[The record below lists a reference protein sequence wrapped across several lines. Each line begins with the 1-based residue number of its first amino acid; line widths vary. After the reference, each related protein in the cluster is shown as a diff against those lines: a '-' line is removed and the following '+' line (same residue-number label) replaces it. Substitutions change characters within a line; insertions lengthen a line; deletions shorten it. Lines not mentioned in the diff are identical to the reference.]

1 MTGAVGMRRDVFTDD
16 HEAFRGLVREVVAK
30 EVVPHYGEWE
40 KAGRIPRDFFATLG
54 SLGLLG
60 MAVPERY
67 GGGGQPDYRYNVV
80 LQEEAAAALVTLGT
94 VRTQLDVVLPYF
106 LAYANEEQ
114 RERWF
119 PGLASGRLLTA
130 IAMTEPGTGS
140 DLAGIRTTAVR
151 DGDAYVLNGAKTF
164 ITGGLLADLVIV
176 VARTAT
182 DPGDRR
188 AGLTLLVVEEGMAG
202 FGRGRVLDKMGIKV
216 QDTVELAFD
225 DVRVPVA
232 NRLGEEG
239 AAFGY
244 LGHNLPQERMTVA
257 VGSVAQAR
265 AALDTTVAYVKERR
279 VFGSPVAAFQ
289 NTKFELAAVAAEI
302 EAAQALLDRAVLD
315 LVDGRLSGAD
325 AAKVKLFCTEM
336 QARAVDRCLQLFGG
350 YGYMLEYPIAR
361 LYADARIT
369 RIYAGTSE
377 VMKVIIAKSL
387 GL

>member
-1 MTGAVGMRRDVFTDD
+1 MRRDVFDGD
-16 HEAFRGLVREVVAK
+16 HEDFRKLVREFVAK
-30 EVVPHYGEWE
+30 EVVPRYAAWE
-40 KAGRIPRDFFATLG
+40 QDGCLPRSFFERLG
-54 SLGLLG
+54 SLGVLG
-60 MAVPERY
+60 MAIPEEY
-67 GGGGQPDYRYNVV
+67 GGAGRDDYRYNVV
-80 LQEEAAAALVTLGT
+80 LQEEAARALVTLGT
-94 VRTQLDVVLPYF
+94 VRTQLDVILPYF
-106 LAYANEEQ
+106 LAYADDAQ
-114 RERWF
+114 RARWL
-119 PGLASGRLLTA
+119 PGLAAGNLLTA

-151 DGDAYVLNGAKTF
+151 DGETYVLNGSKTF

-176 VARTAT
+176 VARTST
-182 DPGDRR
+182 DPDDRR
-188 AGLTLLVVEEGMAG
+188 AGLTLLVVEDGMPG
-202 FGRGRVLDKMGIKV
+202 FTRGRVLDKMGIKV

-244 LGHNLPQERMTVA
+244 LGHNLAQERMTVA

-265 AALDTTVAYVKERR
+265 AALDTTVDYVRERQ
-279 VFGSPVAAFQ
+279 VFDKPVASFQ
-289 NTKFELAAVAAEI
+289 NTKFELAAVSAEI
-302 EAAQALLDRAVLD
+302 EAAQAMLDRAVLE
-315 LVDGRLSGAD
+315 LVAGELSGAD
-325 AAKVKLFCTEM
+325 AARVKLFCTEM
-336 QARAVDRCLQLFGG
+336 QGRAVDRCLQLFGG
-350 YGYMLEYPIAR
+350 YGYMAEYPISR

>member
-1 MTGAVGMRRDVFTDD
+1 MRRDVFTAD
-16 HEAFRGLVREVVAK
+16 HEDFRRLVRDVVAK
-30 EVVPHYGEWE
+30 EVVPHHAEWE
-40 KAGRIPRDFFATLG
+40 EAGRLPRSFFERLG

-60 MAVPERY
+60 MAVPEEY

-80 LQEEAAAALVTLGT
+80 LQEEAARALVTLGT

-106 LAYANEEQ
+106 LAYADQEQ
-114 RERWF
+114 RARWF
-119 PGLASGRLLTA
+119 PGLASGTLLTA

-151 DGDAYVLNGAKTF
+151 DGDTYVLNGAKTF

-176 VARTAT
+176 VARTDH

-188 AGLTLLVVEEGMAG
+188 AGLTLLVVEDGMPG
-202 FGRGRVLDKMGIKV
+202 FTRGRVLDKMGIKA

-239 AAFGY
+239 GAFAY

-257 VGSVAQAR
+257 VGSVAQTR
-265 AALDTTVAYVKERR
+265 AALDTTLAYVKERK
-279 VFGSPVAAFQ
+279 VFGTAVASFQ
-289 NTKFELAAVAAEI
+289 NTKFELAAVEAEL
-302 EAAQALLDRAVLD
+302 EAAQAVLDRAVLE

-325 AAKVKLFCTEM
+325 AAKVKLFCTEV

>member
-1 MTGAVGMRRDVFTDD
+1 MRRELFTAD
-16 HEAFRGLVREVVAK
+16 HEAFREVVRDFVEK
-30 EVVPHYGEWE
+30 EVVPHYAAWE
-40 KAGRIPRDFFATLG
+40 QAGQLPRELFAQLG
-54 SLGLLG
+54 GLGVMG
-60 MAVPERY
+60 MAIPARY
-67 GGGGQPDYRYNVV
+67 GGAGSDDYRYHVV
-80 LQEEAAAALVTLGT
+80 LQEEAARAYVTLGT
-94 VRTQLDVVLPYF
+94 VRTQLEVVLPYL
-106 LAYANEEQ
+106 LAYADEGQ

-119 PGLASGRLLTA
+119 PGLAAGKLLTA

-140 DLAGIRTTAVR
+140 DLAGISTTAVR
-151 DGDAYVLNGAKTF
+151 DGDHYVLNGAKTF

-176 VARTAT
+176 VARTST
-182 DPGDRR
+182 DPDNRR
-188 AGLTLLVVEEGMAG
+188 AGLTLLVVEDGMLG
-202 FGRGRVLDKMGIKV
+202 FTRGRVLPKLGIKV
-216 QDTVELAFD
+216 QDTVELAFS

-257 VGSVAQAR
+257 VGAVAQAR
-265 AALDTTVAYVKERR
+265 AALTTTIEYVKERKA
-279 VFGSPVAAFQ
+279 FGTPVAAFQ

-302 EAAQALLDRAVLD
+302 EAAQAMLDRAVGE

-350 YGYMLEYPIAR
+350 YGYITEYPIAR

>member
-1 MTGAVGMRRDVFTDD
+1 MRRDVFTAD
-16 HEAFRGLVREVVAK
+16 HEDFRQLVRTFVAK
-30 EVVPHYGEWE
+30 EVVPHYASWE
-40 KAGRIPRDFFATLG
+40 EAGRLPREVFEKLG

-60 MAVPERY
+60 MAVPEEY
-67 GGGGQPDYRYNVV
+67 GGAGIDDYRYNVV
-80 LQEEAAAALVTLGT
+80 LQEEAARALVTLGT
-94 VRTQLDVVLPYF
+94 VRTQLEVVLPYL
-106 LAYANEEQ
+106 LAYADQEQ
-114 RERWF
+114 RDRWF
-119 PGLASGRLLTA
+119 PGLAAGRLLTA

-151 DGDAYVLNGAKTF
+151 DGDHYVLNGAKTF

-176 VARTAT
+176 VARTAS
-182 DPGDRR
+182 DPDNRR
-188 AGLTLLVVEEGMAG
+188 AGLTLLVVEDGMPG
-202 FGRGRVLDKMGIKV
+202 FTRGRVLSKMGIKV
-216 QDTVELAFD
+216 QDTVELSFD

-244 LGHNLPQERMTVA
+244 LGRNLPQERMTVA
-257 VGSVAQAR
+257 VGSVAQAT
-265 AALDTTVAYVKERR
+265 AALNTTIEYVKERKA
-279 VFGSPVAAFQ
+279 FGKPVASFQ
-289 NTKFELAAVAAEI
+289 NTKFELASVATEI
-302 EAAQALLDRAVLD
+302 EAAQMMLDRAVLE

-325 AAKVKLFCTEM
+325 AAKVKLFCTEV

-361 LYADARIT
+361 LYADARVA

>member
-1 MTGAVGMRRDVFTDD
+1 MRRDVFDGD
-16 HEAFRGLVREVVAK
+16 HEDFRKLVREFVAK
-30 EVVPHYGEWE
+30 EVVPRYATWE
-40 KAGRIPRDFFATLG
+40 KDGRLPRTLFEQLG
-54 SLGLLG
+54 SLGVLG
-60 MAVPERY
+60 MAIPREY
-67 GGGGQPDYRYNVV
+67 GGAGLDDYRYNVV
-80 LQEEAAAALVTLGT
+80 LQEEAARALVTLGT
-94 VRTQLDVVLPYF
+94 VRTQLDVILPYF
-106 LAYANEEQ
+106 LAYADDAQ
-114 RERWF
+114 RARWF
-119 PGLASGRLLTA
+119 PGLAAGSLLTA

-140 DLAGIRTTAVR
+140 DLAGIRATAVR
-151 DGDAYVLNGAKTF
+151 DGETYVLNGSKTF

-176 VARTAT
+176 VARTST
-182 DPGDRR
+182 DPENRR
-188 AGLTLLVVEEGMAG
+188 AGLTLLVVEDGMPG
-202 FGRGRVLDKMGIKV
+202 FTRGRVLDKMGIKV
-216 QDTVELAFD
+216 QDTVELSFT

-265 AALDTTVAYVKERR
+265 AALDTTVDYVRERQ
-279 VFGSPVAAFQ
+279 VFGRPVASFQ
-289 NTKFELAAVAAEI
+289 NTKFELAAVSAEI
-302 EAAQALLDRAVLD
+302 EAAQAMLDRAVLE
-315 LVDGRLSGAD
+315 LVVGELSGAD
-325 AAKVKLFCTEM
+325 AARVKLLCTET

-350 YGYMLEYPIAR
+350 YGYMAEYPISR

>member
-1 MTGAVGMRRDVFTDD
+1 MRRDVFTDD
-16 HEAFRGLVREVVAK
+16 HEAFRRLARDFIAK
-30 EVVPHYGEWE
+30 EVVPHYAEWE
-40 KAGRIPRDFFATLG
+40 EAGRLPRALFEQLG

-60 MAVPERY
+60 TAVPEEY
-67 GGGGQPDYRYNVV
+67 GGAGLADYRYNVV
-80 LQEEAAAALVTLGT
+80 LQEESARALVTLGT

-106 LAYANEEQ
+106 LTYADPDQ

-119 PGLASGRLLTA
+119 PGLASGTLLTA

-140 DLAGIRTTAVR
+140 DLAGIRTTAMR
-151 DGDAYVLNGAKTF
+151 DGDSYVLNGAKTF

-176 VARTAT
+176 VARTST
-182 DPGDRR
+182 DPDNRR
-188 AGLTLLVVEEGMAG
+188 AGLTLLVVEHGMPG
-202 FGRGRVLDKMGIKV
+202 FTRGRVLHKMGIKV

-244 LGHNLPQERMTVA
+244 LGNNLPQERMTVA

-265 AALDTTVAYVKERR
+265 AALDTTIAYVKERKA
-279 VFGSPVAAFQ
+279 FGKTVASFQ

-302 EAAQALLDRAVLD
+302 EAAQAMLDRAVLE
-315 LVDGRLSGAD
+315 LVAGELSGPD

>member
-1 MTGAVGMRRDVFTDD
+1 MRRNVFTAD
-16 HEAFRGLVREVVAK
+16 HEAFRELVRDVVAK
-30 EVVPHYGEWE
+30 EVVPHYAEWE
-40 KAGRIPRDFFATLG
+40 KAGRLPRSFFERLG

-60 MAVPERY
+60 VAVPEGY

-80 LQEEAAAALVTLGT
+80 LQEEAARALVTLGT

-114 RERWF
+114 RRRWF

-151 DGDAYVLNGAKTF
+151 DGDHYRVSGAKTF

-176 VARTAT
+176 VARTST
-182 DPGDRR
+182 DPDDRR
-188 AGLTLLVVEEGMAG
+188 AGLTLLVVEDGMPG
-202 FGRGRVLDKMGIKV
+202 FTRGRVLDKMGIKV

-225 DVRVPVA
+225 GVRVPVA

-239 AAFGY
+239 RAFAY

-265 AALDTTVAYVKERR
+265 AALDTTIAYVRERNA
-279 VFGSPVAAFQ
+279 FGTPVASFQ
-289 NTKFELAAVAAEI
+289 NTKFELAAVDAEI
-302 EAAQALLDRAVLD
+302 EAAQAVLDRAVLE

-325 AAKVKLFCTEM
+325 AARVKLFCTET

-350 YGYMLEYPIAR
+350 YGYLLEYPIAR

>member
-1 MTGAVGMRRDVFTDD
+1 MRRDVFTAD
-16 HEAFRGLVREVVAK
+16 HEAFRELVRDVVAK
-30 EVVPHYGEWE
+30 EVVPHYSEWE
-40 KAGRIPRDFFATLG
+40 KAGRLPRSFFERLG

-60 MAVPERY
+60 MAVPEEY

-80 LQEEAAAALVTLGT
+80 LQEEAARALVTLGT

-106 LAYANEEQ
+106 LAYTDEGQ
-114 RERWF
+114 RRRWF
-119 PGLASGRLLTA
+119 PGLASGGLLTA

-151 DGDAYVLNGAKTF
+151 DGDHYVVNGAKTF

-176 VARTAT
+176 VARTST

-188 AGLTLLVVEEGMAG
+188 AGLTLLVVEDGMPG
-202 FGRGRVLDKMGIKV
+202 FTRGRVLDKMGIKV
-216 QDTVELAFD
+216 QDTVELGFD
-225 DVRVPVA
+225 EVRVPVA

-239 AAFGY
+239 RAFAY
-244 LGHNLPQERMTVA
+244 LGHNLPRERMTVA

-265 AALDTTVAYVKERR
+265 AALDTTVAYVKERT
-279 VFGSPVAAFQ
+279 VFGSPVASFQ
-289 NTKFELAAVAAEI
+289 NTKFELAAVDAEI
-302 EAAQALLDRAVLD
+302 EAAQAVLDRAVLE

>member
-1 MTGAVGMRRDVFTDD
+1 VRREIFTADQ
-16 HEAFRGLVREVVAK
+16 EEFRKLAREFVAK
-30 EVVPHYGEWE
+30 EVVPNHADWE
-40 KAGRIPRDFFATLG
+40 GAGRLPRQIFEQLG

-60 MAVPERY
+60 MAIPEEY
-67 GGGGQPDYRYNVV
+67 GGTGLNDYRYNVV
-80 LQEEAAAALVTLGT
+80 LQEEAARALVTLGT

-106 LAYANEEQ
+106 LAYADEAQ
-114 RERWF
+114 RRRWF
-119 PGLASGRLLTA
+119 PGLAAGRLLTA
-130 IAMTEPGTGS
+130 SAMTEPGTGS

-151 DGDAYVLNGAKTF
+151 DGDSYVLSGAKTF

-176 VARTAT
+176 VARTST

-188 AGLTLLVVEEGMAG
+188 AGLTLLVVEDGMPG
-202 FGRGRVLDKMGIKV
+202 FTRGRILEKLGIKA

-225 DVRVPVA
+225 EVRVPVA

-265 AALDTTVAYVKERR
+265 AALDTTIGYVKDRE
-279 VFGSPVAAFQ
+279 VFGRTVASFQ
-289 NTKFELAAVAAEI
+289 NTKFELAAVATEI
-302 EAAQALLDRAVLD
+302 EAAQALLDRAVLH
-315 LVDGRLSGAD
+315 LVDGELSGAD

-350 YGYMLEYPIAR
+350 YGYLAEYPISR

>member
-1 MTGAVGMRRDVFTDD
+1 MRRDVFTAD
-16 HEAFRGLVREVVAK
+16 HEAFRELVRDVVAK
-30 EVVPHYGEWE
+30 EVVPHYAEWE
-40 KAGRIPRDFFATLG
+40 KAGRVPRSFFGRLG

-60 MAVPERY
+60 VAVPEEY
-67 GGGGQPDYRYNVV
+67 GGGGQPDYRFNVV
-80 LQEEAAAALVTLGT
+80 LQEEAARALVTLGT

-106 LAYANEEQ
+106 LTYANEEQ
-114 RERWF
+114 RRRWF
-119 PGLASGRLLTA
+119 SGLASGRLLTA

-151 DGDAYVLNGAKTF
+151 DGDDYVVSGAKTF

-176 VARTAT
+176 VARTST
-182 DPGDRR
+182 DPVDRR
-188 AGLTLLVVEEGMAG
+188 AGLTLLVVEDGMPG
-202 FGRGRVLDKMGIKV
+202 FTRGRVLDKMGIKV
-216 QDTVELAFD
+216 QDTVELTFD
-225 DVRVPVA
+225 AVRVPAA

-239 AAFGY
+239 SAFAY

-265 AALDTTVAYVKERR
+265 AALDTTIAYVKDRN
-279 VFGSPVAAFQ
+279 VFGTTVASFQ
-289 NTKFELAAVAAEI
+289 NTKFELAAVEAEI
-302 EAAQALLDRAVLD
+302 EAAQAVLDRAVLE